1 MSSSATLAGAVGSGL
16 VWFGLV
22 ASVQPETYSR
32 WKSSRSNWLSN
43 DFPLR

>member
-1 MSSSATLAGAVGSGL
+1 MSSSVTLAGAVGS
-16 VWFGLV
+16 GLV

-43 DFPLR
+43 DIPLR